1 MTKRKQ
7 ISKGELKTILEKHE
21 KWLKNSSDGSK
32 ANLSG
37 FNLQSIELCGTNL
50 KGANLQDVDL
60 SFSVLEDVN
69 LCDSDLS
76 NSDIVNA
83 DWRGVLLRNSD
94 LSNVDLRETSLLQGP
109 FSQGAHKDISRICD
123 CSGANF
129 SRADLSKTDFTKGIL
144 SKTDFTDA
152 ILKGANFCNA
162 TLIGANFI
170 NSNMEN
176 TDFSNAIL
184 IDSNVSG
191 ASLTN
196 TNFNNSNITGIE
208 YSGSLKK
215 SEYIKFRGLRV
226 ENSYGSPVFKRF
238 SQDQDYLYEYKKQN
252 PLIFN
257 LWYYSSMCG
266 KSMGLWMFWSFL
278 IALLF
283 GVVYSNFISSDLN
296 MSTES
301 FFTPYYFSIVTFTTL
316 GFGDIAPNSLVGQL
330 WVTLEVVIGYVMLGG
345 LISIFSNKLAQR
357 S

>member
-1 MTKRKQ
+1 MTKRKK
-7 ISKGELKTILEKHE
+7 ISQNELKTILENHE
-21 KWLKNSSDGSK
+21 KWLKNSSDGTK

-37 FNLQSIELCGTNL
+37 FNLQNIELCGTNL
-50 KGANLQDVDL
+50 KGATLQNVDL
-60 SFSVLEDVN
+60 SFSDLVDVN
-69 LCDSDLS
+69 LSDADLS

-83 DWRGVLLRNSD
+83 EWRGVLLSNSD

-109 FSQGAHKDISRICD
+109 YTQGANEDLSMICN
-123 CSGANF
+123 CSGVNF
-129 SRADLSKTDFTKGIL
+129 SKANLSKADLTKGIF
-144 SKTDFTDA
+144 SKANFTDA
-152 ILKGANFCNA
+152 ILTRSNFSNA
-162 TLIGANFI
+162 TIIGAKFI
-170 NSNMEN
+170 NSKMEN
-176 TDFSNAIL
+176 TDFSNALL

-208 YSGSLKK
+208 YSSSLKK

-238 SQDQDYLYEYKKQN
+238 SQDQDYLYEYKQKN
-252 PLIFN
+252 PFIFK

-266 KSMGLWMFWSFL
+266 KSMGLWMFWSLL

-283 GVVYSNFISSDLN
+283 GVLYSNFIAADLN
-296 MSTES
+296 METKG
-301 FFTPYYFSIVTFTTL
+301 FFTPFYFSIVTFTTL